1 MSDFYN
7 RLLALISPASPRAA
21 LSWLFAAIFFGAALT
36 PSLMPRDPIVQ
47 GFLAGSTA
55 MIGYGLGHLF
65 RVAWELLEVPH
76 PFPRWRSQIHQAT
89 YGCAGLIAL
98 ACLWRAAAWQN
109 LTREV
114 MELPPVATAH
124 PLTIAVVAMLTFAV
138 LWGLVLVFRIV
149 LHRARGV
156 LDRYVPPRVSLLG
169 GFVFVAWFFWAVGEG
184 VLVRYGFQFVDS
196 TFKAADHL
204 FLPGSDRPSDPN
216 RTGSAQS
223 LIAWDLLGKWG
234 RDYIA
239 RTPRKDEIAAF
250 AGKEAVEPIRVYV
263 GLRAAETVQAR
274 ADLAL
279 QELIRVGGFKR
290 SALVVMVP
298 VGTGWMDPG
307 GQDTLEF
314 ILGGDVAT
322 IAVQYSYLKGAFSVL
337 ADSEIGFAQSRALFQ
352 TIYRHWT
359 NLPQKSRPKLY
370 VHGLSQGA
378 QISQQTLPLL
388 DLLDDPI
395 HGALWAGSPF
405 FSPLWHHVRN
415 NRNSGSAAW
424 LPRYGNGSFLRV
436 ANQKTGLQQFDAP
449 WGPMRFVF
457 LNHGSDPIVAFSF
470 DSAYAR
476 PEWLAKPRAFDVS
489 PKLRWFPIVTMLQVA
504 LDTAFALD
512 IPGYGHYYTARDYI
526 DAWAAVLDP
535 PGWTPERSL
544 ELKRVF
550 EKRAPAF

>member
-1 MSDFYN
+1 
-7 RLLALISPASPRAA
+7 
-21 LSWLFAAIFFGAALT
+21 
-36 PSLMPRDPIVQ
+36 
-47 GFLAGSTA
+47 
-55 MIGYGLGHLF
+55 MIGYGLGHLL
-65 RVAWELLEVPH
+65 RLAWEFLGLPH
-76 PFPRWRSQIHQAT
+76 PAPQWRSQIQKAT
-89 YGCAGLIAL
+89 YICTVLIAVV
-98 ACLWRAAAWQN
+98 CLWRAAAWQN
-109 LTREV
+109 MTRAV
-114 MELPPVATAH
+114 MELPPVASAH

-138 LWGLVLVFRIV
+138 LWGLVLVFRIA
-149 LHRARGV
+149 LHRARSL
-156 LDRYVPPRVSLLG
+156 LDRYVPPRVSLLS

-184 VLVRYGFQFVDS
+184 VLVRYGFQIVDS
-196 TFKAADHL
+196 TFEAADHL
-204 FLPGSDRPSDPN
+204 FLPGNERPSDPN

-223 LIAWDLLGKWG
+223 LIAWNLLGKWG
-234 RDYIA
+234 RDYID
-239 RTPRKDEIAAF
+239 RTPGKDEIAAF
-250 AGKEAVEPIRVYV
+250 AGPEAVEPVRVYV
-263 GLRAAETVQAR
+263 GLGAAETVQAR
-274 ADLAL
+274 ADLAI
-279 QELIRVGGFKR
+279 QELIRVGGFER

-322 IAVQYSYLKGAFSVL
+322 VAVQYSYLKGALSVL
-337 ADSEIGFAQSRALFQ
+337 ADTKIGLAQSRALFQ
-352 TIYRHWT
+352 TIYRHWSQ
-359 NLPQKSRPKLY
+359 LPKNTRPKFY

-405 FSPLWHHVRN
+405 FSPLWSHVRDT
-415 NRNSGSAAW
+415 RQTGSPAW
-424 LPRYGNGSFLRV
+424 LPRYGNGSLVRV
-436 ANQKTGLQQFDAP
+436 ANQKTGLSQFDAP

-476 PEWLAKPRAFDVS
+476 PQWLAKPRAFDVS
-489 PKLRWFPIVTMLQVA
+489 PELRWFPFVTMLQVA
-504 LDTAFALD
+504 LDTGLALD

-535 PGWTPERSL
+535 PGWSPERSA

-550 EKRAPAF
+550 DKRAPAF